1 MVKLAG
7 YEQVA
12 PLADRGVEAAEYW
25 QRAVEKPRAGSLEDE
40 SDGDACWYMLRP
52 E

>member
-1 MVKLAG
+1 MVKLEG

-12 PLADRGVEAAEYW
+12 PLAVRGVEDEYW
-25 QRAVEKPRAGSLEDE
+25 QRAVEKPRAGSMEEE
-40 SDGDACWYMLRP
+40 SDDCWYMFRP